1 MAVNTVVG
9 FYWRQVMMQA
19 IHIDSYQYLA
29 VCAPIVVLGAPL
41 GSVIGSHFHRQVL
54 ASFNY
59 LTDTVALISGFVI
72 VKLDATLVGVS
83 IGIIVFGF
91 VFFGLLCYFGHRLMG
106 KILKDWDD
114 LGKNERVTVADES
127 STRRKKDL
135 NEYDEEHSQGMSYI
149 VENRGAIETH
159 EVNSNLEKSD
169 SCYTTH
175 F

>member
-1 MAVNTVVG
+1 MFRVSEKTATPTSVVLMAVNTVVG

-83 IGIIVFGF
+83 IGIIAFDV
-91 VFFGLLCYFGHRLMG
+91 
-106 KILKDWDD
+106 
-114 LGKNERVTVADES
+114 S
-127 STRRKKDL
+127 SARCKKDL
-135 NEYDEEHSQGMSYI
+135 IVENDEEHSQGMNGNGADGKTS
-149 VENRGAIETH
+149 RDAIETH
-159 EVNSNLEKSD
+159 EVNSILEKSD
-169 SCYTTH
+169 SCDTTQ